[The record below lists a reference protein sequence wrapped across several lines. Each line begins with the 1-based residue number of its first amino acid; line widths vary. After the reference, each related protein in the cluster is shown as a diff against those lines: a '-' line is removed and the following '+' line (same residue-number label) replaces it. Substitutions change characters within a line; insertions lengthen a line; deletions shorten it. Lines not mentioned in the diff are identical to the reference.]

1 MKSKL
6 LTQRKGETMRAKE
19 LTQEQIDK
27 IIELN
32 KKGWSTKHIYE
43 TLGITK
49 YQAYGTIRRYKLK
62 SNCNKILTPLDIE
75 EIQKL
80 YLEGMTI
87 KQIHHSFFKDKCSE
101 GAINQVLRKL
111 GITRQNGI
119 QATINHDYFENI
131 DTEHKAYW
139 IGLLLADGSISKKV
153 YENGSY
159 TYNLRLEL
167 KASDRDL
174 IEALVCDLESN
185 KIVREYTSGDNRG
198 RLKKK
203 HNAYVLF
210 SSRKLGEDLEKYGIV
225 PNKTYILKDLPQIP
239 HELMRHFIRGYF
251 DGDGSVFID
260 SKTNAL
266 RTAFYGTHDFVANIQ
281 AFLQAELGFRDKK
294 VHDQKEASVSFIN
307 YAKQESEMLY
317 NYMYNGAT
325 VYLERKLRVFQK
337 CL

>member
-27 IIELN
+27 IIDLN
-32 KKGWSTKHIYE
+32 QKGWSTKSIYE

-49 YQAYGTIRRYKLK
+49 YQAYGTIRRHKLK

-75 EIQKL
+75 KIQRL

-87 KQIHHSFFKDKCSE
+87 EQIHQSFFKDKCSK

-111 GITRQNGI
+111 NITRQNGV
-119 QATINHDYFENI
+119 QATINHDYFETI

-153 YENGSY
+153 YKNGSY
-159 TYNLRLEL
+159 THNLRLEL

-174 IEALVCDLESN
+174 IEALVYDLESN
-185 KIVREYTSGDNRG
+185 KVVREYTSNSQRG
-198 RLKKK
+198 RFKDK
-203 HNAYVLF
+203 HNAYVAF

-225 PNKTYILKDLPQIP
+225 PNKTHILKDLPQIP

-251 DGDGSVFID
+251 DGDGSVYVD
-260 SKTNAL
+260 SKTNSL

-281 AFLQAELGFRDKK
+281 SFLQTELGFRDKK
-294 VHDQKEASVSFIN
+294 VHDQKEANVSFIN
-307 YAKQESEMLY
+307 YAKKESEILY
-317 NYMYNGAT
+317 HYMYSEAT
-325 VYLERKLRVFQK
+325 ICLERKLKVFQK
-337 CL
+337 FL